1 MQLSKSWP
9 ASAQANHQRSSSD
22 RCLPNFN
29 FFTNRILVEDL
40 DEMVWPNLP
49 AIPLWGGC
57 TNGGKSLP
65 IQQVSPVSLA
75 YIGDAVY
82 ELYIRTSLLLP
93 LKRSH
98 DYHQDV
104 VALVR
109 AETQSEH
116 LQALLPL
123 LTELELALLKRGR
136 NAASGGPRRLNPE
149 VYRQATG
156 FETLIGYLYL
166 TDPNRL
172 HELLAALN
180 LISPTL

>member
-1 MQLSKSWP
+1 
-9 ASAQANHQRSSSD
+9 
-22 RCLPNFN
+22 
-29 FFTNRILVEDL
+29 
-40 DEMVWPNLP
+40 MVWPNLP
-49 AIPLWGGC
+49 ANLVSRDFIS
-57 TNGGKSLP
+57 GGKAIP

-109 AETQSEH
+109 AETQAQY

-123 LTELELALLKRGR
+123 LTEPELELLKRGR

-149 VYRQATG
+149 VYRQATS

-166 TDPNRL
+166 SDPTRL
-172 HELLAALN
+172 RELLAALS
-180 LISPTL
+180 LIPPTP